1 MFSIIALIVLN
12 VLSFGALL
20 NCKKP
25 FAQKGWLTLL
35 FSYGAL
41 WVAFFSFRMKWW
53 ILLIFGIVAL
63 IGVCLWISIEIE
75 NEENKRN
82 AAEMQGGVSGFF
94 GGIAKKISGN
104 SEFAQTVFG
113 SIADGVSSYA
123 NQKLGNYNVQEAE
136 NSNAGRGLN
145 TFFFL
150 ASLAC
155 VAITAIFFRD

>member
-1 MFSIIALIVLN
+1 MYSIIALIVLN

-35 FSYGAL
+35 FSYGEL

-82 AAEMQGGVSGFF
+82 AAESRRSDRLRNRV
-94 GGIAKKISGN
+94 K
-104 SEFAQTVFG
+104 
-113 SIADGVSSYA
+113 
-123 NQKLGNYNVQEAE
+123 
-136 NSNAGRGLN
+136 
-145 TFFFL
+145 
-150 ASLAC
+150 
-155 VAITAIFFRD
+155 